1 MLEHP
6 VYLALLVS
14 RHTLFVGC
22 DSVSSDN
29 VTSGDNQQETVGPRL
44 ELDPH
49 WVVGFVDGEGCF
61 SVSIHRNPYVR
72 QTRGWQLHPVF
83 HVYQHLSH
91 RAVLE
96 ELIRFFSCGRIR
108 LKGPASSVATYA
120 VDSLRDAD
128 TRIIPFFEDHPLVVK
143 GADFRVFAKI
153 VRSMRRKEHLDPSG
167 FERLVRLA
175 YGMNAQGKQRS
186 RSLGEVLAGS
196 SETARQAHQQRFAVD
211 AKIQSD
217 LHGDM
222 QS

>member
-1 MLEHP
+1 M
-6 VYLALLVS
+6 
-14 RHTLFVGC
+14 GQ
-22 DSVSSDN
+22 VSSEN
-29 VTSGDNQQETVGPRL
+29 VTSGDDQQETASPRL

-72 QTRGWQLHPVF
+72 KTRGWQVHPVF
-83 HVYQHLSH
+83 QVYQHVGH

-96 ELIRFFSCGRIR
+96 ELIQFFSCGRIR
-108 LKGPASSVATYA
+108 LKGPGSSVATYA
-120 VDSLRDAD
+120 VDSLRNLE
-128 TRIIPFFEDHPLVVK
+128 TWIIPFFESYPLMAK
-143 GADFRVFAKI
+143 GADFRAFAEI
-153 VRSMRRKEHLDPSG
+153 VRSMRRKEHLEPIG
-167 FERLVRLA
+167 FEGLVRLA

-186 RSLGEVLAGS
+186 RSLDEVLAGS
-196 SETARQAHQQRFAVD
+196 SETARQAHRHVFVVD

>member
-1 MLEHP
+1 
-6 VYLALLVS
+6 
-14 RHTLFVGC
+14 VG
-22 DSVSSDN
+22 SDN
-29 VTSGDNQQETVGPRL
+29 VTSGDNQQETARPRL

-72 QTRGWQLHPVF
+72 KTRGWQVHPVF
-83 HVYQHLSH
+83 HVYQHVSH

-96 ELIRFFSCGRIR
+96 ELVRFFSCGRIR
-108 LKGPASSVATYA
+108 LKGPSSNVGTYA
-120 VDSLRDAD
+120 VDSLSDVE

-143 GADFRVFAKI
+143 GADFRAFAEI

-175 YGMNAQGKQRS
+175 YGMNAEGKQRG
-186 RSLGEVLAGS
+186 RSLDEVLAGS
-196 SETARQAHQQRFAVD
+196 SETARQAHLQPLAADV
-211 AKIQSD
+211 KIQSD

>member
-1 MLEHP
+1 
-6 VYLALLVS
+6 
-14 RHTLFVGC
+14 
-22 DSVSSDN
+22 
-29 VTSGDNQQETVGPRL
+29 
-44 ELDPH
+44 
-49 WVVGFVDGEGCF
+49 VV
-61 SVSIHRNPYVR
+61 
-72 QTRGWQLHPVF
+72 HPVF
-83 HVYQHLSH
+83 HVYQHVSH

-108 LKGPASSVATYA
+108 PKGPASSVATYA

-128 TRIIPFFEDHPLVVK
+128 RSIIPFFEDHPLVVR
-143 GADFRVFAKI
+143 GADFRAFAEI
-153 VRSMRRKEHLDPSG
+153 VRSTRRKEHLHPVG

-186 RSLGEVLAGS
+186 RSLDEVFAGS
-196 SETARQAHQQRFAVD
+196 SETVRQAHRQPSAVD